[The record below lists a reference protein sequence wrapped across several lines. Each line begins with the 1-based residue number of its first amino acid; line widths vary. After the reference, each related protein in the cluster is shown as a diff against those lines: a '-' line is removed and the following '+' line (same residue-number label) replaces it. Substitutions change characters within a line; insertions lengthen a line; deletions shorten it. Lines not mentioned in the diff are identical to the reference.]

1 MDLQEE
7 ATIDL
12 IQSMQFYIEENQHR
26 FENNKELLFYL
37 YKLCEQIVDNKND
50 WKKFKVRGS

>member
-50 WKKFKVRGS
+50 